1 MKIKISENIKVDS
14 STLVRLEWRKFLPV
28 LIVHER
34 FENKVKWILR
44 TVAFIGMATSLITID
59 KWYFSLGLSILI
71 FLVEQFLEKTIF
83 EYTTFVVQPF
93 PDFTID
99 YSQWK
104 TNAFMIPM
112 AENKED
118 LCYVGPSYQDKEY
131 AIKFFNYLKSWNS
144 ANNVDTDNNIV
155 LSFIIEPNERYST
168 YLYANTE
175 RKNLNEIFKTAAE
188 QSKFDKYGKKQQQ
201 FVMQMV
207 YWHTLDFKDGYYIKQ
222 FLEFQ
227 KPSEKFYLTPSV
239 VPKDEGGQ
247 VEFIFDS
254 AILKS
259 DYKLKHRHELKGHDI
274 EFHYPPK
281 T

>member
-14 STLVRLEWRKFLPV
+14 STLVRLEWRKLLPV
-28 LIVHER
+28 LIVHEK
-34 FENKVKWILR
+34 FGNKIKWILR
-44 TVAFIGMATSLITID
+44 TIAFIGIATSLITID
-59 KWYFSLGLSILI
+59 KWYFSLGLSVLI
-71 FLVEQFLEKTIF
+71 FLVEQFFEKTIF

-112 AENKED
+112 AENKEA
-118 LCYVGPSYQDKEY
+118 LCYVGPSYQEKEY
-131 AIKFFNYLKSWNS
+131 AIKFFNYLQSWNS
-144 ANNVDTDNNIV
+144 GNNIDTDNNIV

-168 YLYANTE
+168 YLYANTG

-188 QSKFDKYGKKQQQ
+188 QNKFDKYGKKQQQ

-227 KPSEKFYLTPSV
+227 KPTEKFYLTPSV
-239 VPKDEGGQ
+239 VPKNEEGQ

-259 DYKLKHRHELKGHDI
+259 GYKLKHRHELNGHDI